1 MSLSFEDLLEQAK
14 NDPYLQ
20 ITPEYLETWLQENSI
35 DDDYN
40 YLENKTLSIIREE
53 MKESMNNLCCV
64 SFATRED
71 YKTRLEGWRK
81 IEDMRDF
88 KRGKHIRF
96 IHKMTGKMTNA
107 MIALDL
113 KFNKTGTT
121 VMSRYINGGPIALQ
135 HSFDN
140 NFIYQKITPEEYMVL
155 LANQYTQ
162 TRTESSDKP
171 S

>member
-14 NDPYLQ
+14 NDPDIQ
-20 ITPEYLETWLQENSI
+20 ITREQLEDWLQENSI
-35 DDDYN
+35 DDDYH
-40 YLENKTLSIIREE
+40 YLEDKTLNIIQEE
-53 MKESMNNLCCV
+53 VKESLTQLCCV
-64 SFATRED
+64 PFATRQD
-71 YKTRLEGWRK
+71 YNTRLEGWRK

-88 KRGKHIRF
+88 QRGKHIRF
-96 IHKMTGKMTNA
+96 IHKMTGKMTNV

-140 NFIYQKITPEEYMVL
+140 NLIYQKITPEEYMVL

-162 TRTESSDKP
+162 ARTDSSDKP